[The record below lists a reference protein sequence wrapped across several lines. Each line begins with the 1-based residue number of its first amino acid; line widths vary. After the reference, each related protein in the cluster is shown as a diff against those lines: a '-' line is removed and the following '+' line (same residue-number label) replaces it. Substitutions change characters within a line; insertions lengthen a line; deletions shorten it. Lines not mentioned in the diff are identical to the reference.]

1 LKETDCPACAA
12 GRREGEEKSVK
23 PLTVKPLKAEKL
35 KVKPLKV
42 ERLKV
47 KAQKVEKLKVKPL
60 KVERRPN
67 HLCEEAGEP
76 LYHERRLPHLAVWR
90 VWGGPVD

>member
-1 LKETDCPACAA
+1 MKETDCPACVA

-42 ERLKV
+42 ER
-47 KAQKVEKLKVKPL
+47 
-60 KVERRPN
+60 RPN
-67 HLCEEAGEP
+67 HLRKEAGEP
-76 LYHERRLPHLAVWR
+76 LYHERRLPHLAIWR
-90 VWGGPVD
+90 LACMGRTSRLTGR